1 MNSEMSFGLYSAVG
15 LAEMPQN
22 GARMHTAGSS
32 RALFELIEPTA
43 TLPFCVGG
51 LVRGQGL
58 RFSYEPLPS
67 NT

>member
-1 MNSEMSFGLYSAVG
+1 
-15 LAEMPQN
+15 MPQN
-22 GARMHTAGSS
+22 GARMHSAGSS

-58 RFSYEPLPS
+58 HFSYEPLPS

>member
-1 MNSEMSFGLYSAVG
+1 MNGKMSFGLYSAVG
-15 LAEMPQN
+15 LTEMPQN

-51 LVRGQGL
+51 FVRGQGL
-58 RFSYEPLPS
+58 HFSYESLHS